1 MVLIDQFL
9 SVLNHKGLKRYSANM
24 SWMFAERFLRLL
36 GGLLVGAWLTRYLGP
51 ERFGTF
57 SYVIAYVALF
67 MPLAKLGLDEIV
79 VHDLVSDPAK
89 SRQFLGTAFWIKL
102 FAGITLLIG
111 IPLTAFISNND
122 SKINVYI
129 FIVACGVLFQ
139 PFDVIDFYF
148 QSRVSSKFVSLA
160 RSLQI
165 VLSSFIKIGL
175 ILCHA
180 DLFWF
185 VISTLLEQLTFVIAL
200 MAAYKKQDLQWF
212 FNSFDTRIFKQWVK
226 RSWPLIFSG
235 LAIMAYMKIDQIM
248 IKELLGTEELGIYSA
263 ALKLSEFWYFIPLII
278 TSSVF
283 PAIVNAKI
291 TDEKIYHLRLQR
303 LYTFLFWTAI
313 FIAVGTTFLSD
324 WLINTLYGS
333 AYQASAQVLRIKIW
347 DGVFVFLGV
356 ASYRWFISQN
366 LERLFLIST
375 LFAVIAN
382 ISLNLWLIPKYGIVG
397 AAFAG
402 LIAQFFSAYL
412 SNYFFAQTRDNF
424 YRLSRAP
431 FLSGIL

>member
-1 MVLIDQFL
+1 MFLIDQFL
-9 SVLNHKGLKRYSANM
+9 SALNHKGLRRYSSNM

-36 GGLLVGAWLTRYLGP
+36 GGLFVGAWLTRYLGP

-67 MPLAKLGLDEIV
+67 MPIAKLGLDEIV
-79 VHDLVSDPAK
+79 VHDLVYEPAK

-102 FAGITLLIG
+102 CAGIALLIG

-129 FIVACGVLFQ
+129 FIIACGVLFQ

-165 VLSSFIKIGL
+165 ALSSIIKIGL

-185 VISTLLEQLTFVIAL
+185 VITTLLEQLTFVMAL
-200 MAAYKKQDLQWF
+200 MAAYKKQGLQWF
-212 FNSFDTRIFKQWVK
+212 FNSFDAGIFKQWVK
-226 RSWPLIFSG
+226 RSWPLILSG
-235 LAIMAYMKIDQIM
+235 AAIMAYMKIDQIM
-248 IKELLGTEELGIYSA
+248 IKELLGAEELGLYSA

-291 TDEKIYHLRLQR
+291 SDEKIYHLRLQR
-303 LYTFLFWTAI
+303 LYALLFWAAI

-324 WLINTLYGS
+324 WLINTLYGN

-366 LERLFLIST
+366 LERLFLINT
-375 LFAVIAN
+375 LFAVIVN
-382 ISLNLWLIPKYGIVG
+382 ISLNFWLIPKYGTVG

-402 LIAQFFSAYL
+402 LIAQFFSVYL

-431 FLSGIL
+431 FLSRIL